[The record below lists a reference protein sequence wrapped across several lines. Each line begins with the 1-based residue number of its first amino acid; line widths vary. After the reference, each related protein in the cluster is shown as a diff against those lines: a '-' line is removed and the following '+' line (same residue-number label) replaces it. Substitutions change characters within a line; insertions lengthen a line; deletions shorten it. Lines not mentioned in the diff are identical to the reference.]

1 MINSERAI
9 LAIAIQHPEYMETVL
24 ENCDDGF
31 FNWPENQ
38 KIFETIKGLYE
49 GKSLADW
56 DTIIDLLKGEI
67 PGTWFVAMQDTLRG
81 TYPMG
86 LEALLLEK
94 IKLIK
99 EDKAKRVLL
108 SEIQRE
114 LQGHPPDFD
123 RILEMV
129 NKGKVIRLIQEDP
142 SFQVAFDAYNDW
154 KERRPTNITTGFPTF
169 DNLTDNYDFG
179 EIITIMGR
187 EITGKT
193 FCALNILEH
202 LLDHVTDKIGF
213 FSLEMSKA
221 AITERMMQLFFGLS
235 RWELKRKRDI
245 NKLDE
250 KPFLEKYKNLN
261 VYSRVYTVKE
271 IERLVR
277 RDELKIVFIDFLQL
291 LKDDTGRGLYEQV
304 SSNIREIKELAKNNE
319 VVVFLLS
326 QLSRKSEGPWAQV
339 TLGMARD
346 SGHIE
351 QDSDFIIAVWDPWL
365 QEGAGE
371 EWADKIMLKLIKNKR
386 GMTRGIECRRD
397 RSTGKL
403 YELEIERSGLIS

>member
-1 MINSERAI
+1 MIDSERAI
-9 LAIAIQHPEYMETVL
+9 LAIAIQYPEHMETVL
-24 ENCDDGF
+24 ANCDDGF
-31 FNWPENQ
+31 FKWPENQ
-38 KIFETIKGLYE
+38 KIFETVKDLYE
-49 GKSLADW
+49 GKSLCDW
-56 DTIIDLLKGEI
+56 ETIIDLLKGEI
-67 PGTWFVAMQDTLRG
+67 SASWFMAMQDTLRG

-86 LEALLLEK
+86 LETLLLGK
-94 IKLIK
+94 IKIVK
-99 EDKAKRVLL
+99 EDKAKKALL
-108 SEIQRE
+108 AEINKE
-114 LQGHPPDFD
+114 LLGHTPSFD
-123 RILEMV
+123 RILELA
-129 NKGKVIRLIQEDP
+129 NKGKVIRLVQEEP
-142 SFQVAFDAYNDW
+142 SFQVAYDAYVDW

-169 DNLTDNYDFG
+169 DNLTDNFDFG
-179 EIITIMGR
+179 EIVTIMGR

-193 FCALNILEH
+193 FCALNILER

-221 AITERMMQLFFGLS
+221 AITERMMQLFYGLS

-245 NKLDE
+245 NELDE
-250 KPFLEKYKNLN
+250 KPFLEKYENLN
-261 VYSRVYTVKE
+261 VYSRIYTVKE

-277 RDELKIVFIDFLQL
+277 KDELKIVFIDFLQL
-291 LKDDTGRGLYEQV
+291 LKDDTARSLYEQV
-304 SSNIREIKELAKNNE
+304 SSNMRETKELAKNNE

-386 GMTRGIECRRD
+386 GMTKGIECRRD

-403 YELEIERSGLIS
+403 YELEIERG